1 MCNLEELESWYD
13 DLRAWER
20 FHDELEKING
30 ENLNEILTAFQ
41 NRKLSLQQK
50 ASTQPCAEHRNH
62 QSGLQLDFTS

>member
-1 MCNLEELESWYD
+1 MDDLEELESWYE

-30 ENLNEILTAFQ
+30 ENLNEKLTAFQ

-50 ASTQPCAEHRNH
+50 ASMQPCAFDTEKEFEESQITR
-62 QSGLQLDFTS
+62 